1 MSINV
6 NLTEKEILGTPNDA
20 DLGELARN
28 KFWQARRDQEGPQYD
43 DEHFGLTIGQ
53 DGLVKSINR
62 PYTCSI
68 CGKDTSE
75 IDYEY
80 LVGYDHLGCVLDEDN
95 GIITIEEESDES
107 LQYDHCVICGK
118 ETPYLRSTHID
129 YRIGYVEGGGQGCY
143 QPNECGK

>member
-43 DEHFGLTIGQ
+43 DEHFGLTIGE

>member
-20 DLGELARN
+20 DLGNLVRN

-43 DEHFGLTIGQ
+43 DEHLGLTIGE

-62 PYTCSI
+62 PFTCSI

-75 IDYEY
+75 IEYDY
-80 LVGYDHLGCVLDEDN
+80 LVGYDHLSCVLK
-95 GIITIEEESDES
+95 EEEVRPDAF
-107 LQYDHCVICGK
+107 DKCVICGK

-129 YRIGYVEGGGQGCY
+129 LREGYVEGGGQGCY
-143 QPNECGK
+143 QPNICEK